1 MPKTIISLKKGIPKT
16 KRSWEELVSLGLN
29 LREDKDKTQWQLGD
43 LSLQVEKDYSADSLG
58 KFSVEIGINKT
69 TLATYR
75 TCSGFY
81 PKKTRD
87 EFASLGHSFFQT
99 AMRNNSLEEARAWLT
114 VAHDCNWSC
123 EGLRLD
129 MDDKKDETETKK
141 IDKMFL
147 AISKTLDKA
156 VTQFGK
162 STYLNSMIENLEQN
176 LIKIK
181 AELKEQR
188 KKK

>member
-58 KFSVEIGINKT
+58 KFAVEISINKS

-81 PKKTRD
+81 PKKVRD

-99 AMRNNSLEEARAWLT
+99 AMRNNSLEEAKAWLT